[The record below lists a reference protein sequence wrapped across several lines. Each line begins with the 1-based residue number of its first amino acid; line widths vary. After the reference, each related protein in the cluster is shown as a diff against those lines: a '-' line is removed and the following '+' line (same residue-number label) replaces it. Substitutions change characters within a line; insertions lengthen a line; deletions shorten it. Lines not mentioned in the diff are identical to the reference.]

1 MTPKALPP
9 ETKDRMFREGATIV
23 FGPAYERATEGITR
37 TMKNP
42 SQGQVLL
49 GCERIADLD
58 IPDTPMLWGMLV
70 FAHVL
75 PARSGGPLTNEELQ
89 KWSGKLLEG
98 ISFKPQASQN
108 IACATEEPEI
118 RFNADKGNTDILLT
132 VTWTAVESGHC
143 VAVARALEQS
153 YQKHGGQY
161 GPLIVGFHK

>member
-1 MTPKALPP
+1 
-9 ETKDRMFREGATIV
+9 MFREGAIIV
-23 FGPAYERATEGITR
+23 FGPAYARATEGIMR
-37 TMKNP
+37 TLKDP

-75 PARSGGPLTNEELQ
+75 PARTGGALTNEELQ
-89 KWSGKLLEG
+89 QWSDKLLEG
-98 ISFKPQASQN
+98 ISLKPQASEN
-108 IACATEEPEI
+108 IACVAEEPEI

-132 VTWTAVESGHC
+132 VTWNGVESAHC

-161 GPLIVGFHK
+161 GPVIVDFRK